1 MAVFKGNVT
10 IGTFIERGAKVEQVN
25 NTITQDAS
33 TDQSQHPTQV
43 NAVMVEKEDESGIVD
58 EIKHI
63 FPEGEDKARMFVEM
77 ITGKEPLSVT
87 EIVNEWVQKGMIF
100 STSRKGELWEVLNR
114 HGYYTRQL
122 ATWNKQV
129 K

>member
-43 NAVMVEKEDESGIVD
+43 NNNLVVQESLISELLPIFMNNREAAAEFLQDIREAKPTDITKRVKLLVKEGTISE
-58 EIKHI
+58 
-63 FPEGEDKARMFVEM
+63 EM
-77 ITGKEPLSVT
+77 SHKDLYDILFKY
-87 EIVNEWVQKGMIF
+87 
-100 STSRKGELWEVLNR
+100 
-114 HGYYTRQL
+114 HYYDRTLQNWNSQL
-122 ATWNKQV
+122 
-129 K
+129 